1 MDIMNSMNLWKDRL
15 GIAGWAYGGRYG
27 FERYAF
33 ILHRI
38 TGLGLLLYLVMHIFV
53 TAPRLWG
60 REPWDLIM
68 NFVDKPFFKLGEYAV
83 FVGFAFHALNGLRLI
98 FSELGL
104 FMGTPKRPVYPYQT
118 CLMRQRPVF
127 YVVMA
132 LSFVIIIFGG
142 MNLFVIIK

>member
-1 MDIMNSMNLWKDRL
+1 MKYWKDKI
-15 GIAGWAYGGRYG
+15 GILGWAYGGKYG

-38 TGLGLLLYLVMHIFV
+38 TGLGILLYFLMHVFV

-68 NFVDKPFFKLGEYAV
+68 HFVDKPHFVLGEYAIFAC
-83 FVGFAFHALNGLRLI
+83 FVFHALNGLRLI

-104 FMGTPKRPVYPYQT
+104 FMGVPGRPVYPYET
-118 CLMRQRPVF
+118 CLMRQKPLF
-127 YVVMA
+127 YAVMA
-132 LSFVIIIFGG
+132 LSFVIVVVGG
-142 MNLFVIIK
+142 ADFFLLK